1 MKGYSQDLY
10 ILAFDH
16 RGTITKG
23 LLGVEGREP
32 TQDEANKV
40 SEMKQI
46 IFDGF
51 LKANE
56 YGITGGDPAILVDET
71 FGLEVQQK
79 AKEMNIKFAAPV
91 EKSGQKVFD
100 FEYGD
105 QFGEKIN
112 EVGADFVK
120 ILVRWNPDDEEEIRE
135 TQGNRIKE
143 LSDWLTE
150 NDKKFLLEF
159 LVPATEEQ
167 LASVENDQARYDS
180 EIRPKLAV
188 KVVQEMRERGADPD
202 IWKIEGLDTSEDCEK
217 VAQAIRTGDRED
229 VIAVVLGRGASD
241 EKVNEWLRA
250 GSSVEGYKGFAIG
263 RSIFWDALKSFHE
276 GEKSREEAVEEI
288 AQSYLGFLSVYQNGG

>member
-1 MKGYSQDLY
+1 MKGYLEDLY

-32 TQDEANKV
+32 TEEEAKKV
-40 SEMKQI
+40 SELKQI

-56 YGITGGDPAILVDET
+56 SGITGGEPAILVDET
-71 FGLEVQQK
+71 FGIEIQQK

-100 FEYGD
+100 FEYGN
-105 QFGEKIN
+105 QYGEKIN

-120 ILVRWNPDDEEEIRE
+120 ILVRWNPDDDEGTRE
-135 TQGNRIKE
+135 TQGNRVKE
-143 LSDWLTE
+143 LSDWLSK

-202 IWKIEGLDTSEDCEK
+202 IWKIEGLETVEDCEK
-217 VAQAIRTGDRED
+217 VAAAIKTGDREN
-229 VIAVVLGRGASD
+229 VMAVVLGRGASD

-250 GSSVEGYKGFAIG
+250 GSSVDGYRGFAIG
-263 RSIFWDALKSFHE
+263 RSIFWNALKGYHE
-276 GEKSREEAVEEI
+276 GEKTKDEAVEEI
-288 AQSYLGFLSVYQNGG
+288 AESYLGFLSVYQNGS

>member
-1 MKGYSQDLY
+1 MKGYLEDLY

-32 TQDEANKV
+32 TEEEAKKV
-40 SEMKQI
+40 SELKQI

-51 LKANE
+51 LKAKE
-56 YGITGGDPAILVDET
+56 SGITGGEPAILVDET
-71 FGLEVQQK
+71 FGLEIQQK

-100 FEYGD
+100 FEYGN
-105 QFGEKIN
+105 QYGEKIN

-120 ILVRWNPDDEEEIRE
+120 ILVRWNPDDDEGTRE
-135 TQGNRIKE
+135 TQGNRVKE
-143 LSDWLTE
+143 LSDWLSK

-202 IWKIEGLDTSEDCEK
+202 IWKIEGLETVEDCEN
-217 VAQAIRTGDRED
+217 VAAAIKTGDREN
-229 VIAVVLGRGASD
+229 VMAVVLGRGASD

-250 GSSVEGYKGFAIG
+250 GSSVDGYRGFAIG
-263 RSIFWDALKSFHE
+263 RSIFWNALKGYHE
-276 GEKSREEAVEEI
+276 GEKTKDEAVEEI
-288 AQSYLGFLSVYQNGG
+288 AESYLGFLSVYQNGS

>member
-1 MKGYSQDLY
+1 MKGYLEDLY

-32 TQDEANKV
+32 TEEEAKKV
-40 SEMKQI
+40 SELKQI

-56 YGITGGDPAILVDET
+56 SGIKGGEPAILVDET
-71 FGLEVQQK
+71 FGLEIQQK

-100 FEYGD
+100 FEYGN
-105 QFGEKIN
+105 QYGEKIN

-120 ILVRWNPDDEEEIRE
+120 ILVRWNPDDDEGTRE
-135 TQGNRIKE
+135 TQGNRVKE
-143 LSDWLTE
+143 LSDWLSK

-202 IWKIEGLDTSEDCEK
+202 IWKIEGLETVEDCEN
-217 VAQAIRTGDRED
+217 VAAAIKTGDREN
-229 VIAVVLGRGASD
+229 VMAVVLGRGASD

-250 GSSVEGYKGFAIG
+250 GSSVDGYRGFAIG
-263 RSIFWDALKSFHE
+263 RSIFWNALKGYHE
-276 GEKSREEAVEEI
+276 GEKTKDEAVEEI
-288 AQSYLGFLSVYQNGG
+288 AESYLGFLSVYQNGS

>member
-1 MKGYSQDLY
+1 MKGYLEDLY

-23 LLGVEGREP
+23 LLGIEGREP
-32 TQDEANKV
+32 TEEEAKKV
-40 SEMKQI
+40 SELKQI

-56 YGITGGDPAILVDET
+56 SGITGGEPAILVDET
-71 FGLEVQQK
+71 FGIEIQQK

-100 FEYGD
+100 FEYGN
-105 QFGEKIN
+105 QYGEKIN

-120 ILVRWNPDDEEEIRE
+120 ILVRWNPDDDEGTRE
-135 TQGNRIKE
+135 TQGNRVKE
-143 LSDWLTE
+143 LSDWLSK

-202 IWKIEGLDTSEDCEK
+202 IWKIEGLETVEDCEN
-217 VAQAIRTGDRED
+217 VAAAIKTGDREN
-229 VIAVVLGRGASD
+229 VMAVVLGRGASD

-250 GSSVEGYKGFAIG
+250 GSSVDGYRGFAIG
-263 RSIFWDALKSFHE
+263 RSIFWNALKGYHE
-276 GEKSREEAVEEI
+276 GEKTKDEAVEEI
-288 AQSYLGFLSVYQNGG
+288 AESYLGFLSVYQNGS